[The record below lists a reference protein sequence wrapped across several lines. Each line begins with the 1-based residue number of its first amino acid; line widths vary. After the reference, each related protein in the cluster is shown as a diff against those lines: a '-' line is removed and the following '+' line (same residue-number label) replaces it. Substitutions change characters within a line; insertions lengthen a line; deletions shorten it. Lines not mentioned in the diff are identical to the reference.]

1 MSSSYPFQPIL
12 SECLEHG
19 SVETI
24 SASYLTPPRGPVPRD
39 REGRLAYWT
48 EARSDHLASWRLW
61 SAAEA
66 CVRLYKIRLQA
77 GNAEE
82 AGSLLASS
90 VCLACNSLLVSI
102 CGREAEWLAEGGDG
116 LILTENMRVPQIGD
130 LSRVSWIA
138 PVLADLPSDPAER
151 ASLAD
156 RVPDD
161 VLAVCLMAGA
171 PDSLDAAAGSE
182 EAKRRIY
189 RRLFTPV

>member
-1 MSSSYPFQPIL
+1 MTASYGFMPIMR
-12 SECLEHG
+12 EYLEHG

-48 EARSDHLASWRLW
+48 DARSDHLASWRLW

-66 CVRLYKIRLQA
+66 CVRLYKIHLQI
-77 GNAEE
+77 GREEE
-82 AGSLLASS
+82 AASDLASS
-90 VCLACNSLLVSI
+90 VCLACNASLVFL
-102 CGREAEWLAEGGDG
+102 CGNESEWLADGGDG
-116 LILTENMRVPQIGD
+116 LILTEDMRVPQIGD

-138 PVLADLPSDPAER
+138 PVLADLPSDPAAR
-151 ASLAD
+151 RSLAD